1 MFSPYGTKEL
11 LYEAYLRSV
20 FGVHVQ
26 IKKINFVAEN
36 GLKSKP
42 KVANPNCRYAYP
54 IVKR

>member
-1 MFSPYGTKEL
+1 MFSPYGTIEL